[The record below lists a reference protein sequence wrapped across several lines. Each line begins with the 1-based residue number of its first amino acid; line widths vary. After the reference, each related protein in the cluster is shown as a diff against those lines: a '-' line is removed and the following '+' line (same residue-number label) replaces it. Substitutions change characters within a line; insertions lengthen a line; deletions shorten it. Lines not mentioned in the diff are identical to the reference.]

1 MQEKKYH
8 FWAFQLILFLF
19 FSSQGAYA
27 DKNEIYVGVGLNS
40 FNYREYNDSQAFL
53 DGESGLIPGV
63 LLKLRTNKPAS
74 FYELV
79 FGLYS
84 SKIDYDGQTQ
94 TGIPHKTKSYATIF
108 DGQFKLATKL
118 YAKDYLYAGAGYRYW
133 YRNIYP
139 GRTPSGTLVSGVL
152 EEYSWP
158 YLLLGYQANLYE
170 KENIDVGLDVR
181 LTHMLSA
188 RMNIDFLGYCG
199 YDNTHF
205 DLGNR
210 DGWRF
215 AVPVKIKSASA
226 MTFFI
231 TPYYEII
238 DIGKSNS
245 VSLTRNG
252 TLVDCNSDGYY
263 DGAYEPR
270 SETRNLG
277 IELTWLW

>member
-1 MQEKKYH
+1 MRDKKYH
-8 FWAFQLILFLF
+8 FWAFQLILLLI
-19 FSSQGAYA
+19 FSGQGAYA
-27 DKNEIYVGVGLNS
+27 DKREIYVGVGLS
-40 FNYREYNDSQAFL
+40 RFNYEEYDDNQAFL
-53 DGESGLIPGV
+53 DGESGLLPGI
-63 LLKLRTNKPAS
+63 LFKLKNTRPGS

-79 FGLYS
+79 AGLYS

-94 TGIPHKTKSYATIF
+94 THIPLKTKSHATIF
-108 DGQFKLATKL
+108 DGHFKMATKL
-118 YAKDYLYAGAGYRYW
+118 ERKSYLYGGAGYRYW
-133 YRNIYP
+133 WRNIYP
-139 GRTPSGTLVSGVL
+139 GQTQTGTPVSGVL
-152 EEYSWP
+152 EDYFWP

-170 KENIDVGLDVR
+170 KKNIEVGLDVR

-210 DGWRF
+210 NGWRF
-215 AVPVKIKSASA
+215 AVPFKIKSASVS
-226 MTFFI
+226 TFLV

-252 TLVDCNSDGYY
+252 ALVDCDSNGYY
-263 DGAYEPR
+263 DGALEPR